1 MREILKSL
9 NKSSLSAGTGISYDR
24 LRKYSVGLVK
34 ELTEQEIKA
43 IHDYLAGL
51 AEKFTNSK

>member
-1 MREILKSL
+1 MRDILKSL

-24 LRKYSVGLVK
+24 LRKYSAGLVK

-51 AEKFTNSK
+51 AEKFDNSK

>member
-9 NKSSLSAGTGISYDR
+9 NKSSLSARTGISYDR
-24 LRKYSVGLVK
+24 LRKYSAGLVK

-43 IHDYLAGL
+43 IHDYLADL
-51 AEKFTNSK
+51 AEKFDNSK